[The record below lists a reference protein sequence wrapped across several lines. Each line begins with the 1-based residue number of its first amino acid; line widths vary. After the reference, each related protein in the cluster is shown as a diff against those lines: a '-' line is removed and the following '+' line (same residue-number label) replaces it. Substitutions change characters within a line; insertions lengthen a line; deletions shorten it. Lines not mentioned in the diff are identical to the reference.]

1 MEKEH
6 TEVREEGLQRRK
18 RERRRKRSEMEESSK
33 EKRIARKNKALSKQ
47 GKKN

>member
-6 TEVREEGLQRRK
+6 TEVREEDPQRRK
-18 RERRRKRSEMEESSK
+18 RERSEMEESSK
-33 EKRIARKNKALSKQ
+33 EKRIARKNKTLSKQ

>member
-18 RERRRKRSEMEESSK
+18 RERSEMEESSK
-33 EKRIARKNKALSKQ
+33 EKRIARKNKTLSKQ

>member
-1 MEKEH
+1 MEKVH
-6 TEVREEGLQRRK
+6 TEVREEDPQRRK

-33 EKRIARKNKALSKQ
+33 EKRIARKNKTLSKQ